1 MSTLLNRMIQAAR
14 RFTVVD
20 FTIFKLCLLAFGIL
34 LGAYLSAFFLTN
46 IGLVWILA
54 FVFWIY
60 MILRLLALM
69 RPNSKN

>member
-14 RFTVVD
+14 KFTVLD
-20 FTIFKLCLLAFGIL
+20 YTIFKLCLLAFGIL
-34 LGAYLSAFFLTN
+34 LGAHLSAFFLAH
-46 IGLVWILA
+46 IWLVWILA